1 MSRCCRPIRPLSFL
15 SMLGVLLGL
24 LLAAPATAQ
33 PDGASASGTSAEN
46 RLRVGT
52 RFVSPFV
59 IAPEADAGAPTGIAI
74 ELWERVAERL
84 ELDYHYQ
91 EETLEGLIEGL
102 ETDRIDVSVAALTAT
117 AERAER
123 IEFTH
128 PYYSTGLSIAV
139 PQQGSPIAGA
149 LRAFISVPF
158 LMVILALAGLL
169 LLVGTLLWVFER
181 RHNADEFG
189 GNAATG
195 LGAGFWWAAVT
206 MTTVGYG
213 DKAPRTLPGRMV
225 ALVWM
230 FAALIL
236 ISTFTAA
243 IATTLTV
250 STLDTGIQNISD
262 LEGQRIATVGG
273 SSAAAWLGEQGFAFR
288 EHPGMSGALAEVAA
302 GRADAMVYDAPLL
315 RYQVREHFAGELEV
329 LPVEFLRQDYAL
341 ALPQG
346 SPLRAEMNVAILEIL
361 ESDDWQRILRRY
373 LGN

>member
-1 MSRCCRPIRPLSFL
+1 MPRSLIAPSA
-15 SMLGVLLGL
+15 LLATAL
-24 LLAAPATAQ
+24 WLLAALLAIPAAQ
-33 PDGASASGTSAEN
+33 AQETGASAADLDSSV
-46 RLRVGT
+46 RVGT

-59 IAPEADAGAPTGIAI
+59 IAPDAADATPTGIAI

-84 ELDYHYQ
+84 ELDYGYQ
-91 EETLEGLIEGL
+91 EVSLEELITGLGD
-102 ETDRIDVSVAALTAT
+102 DRIDVSVAALTAT

-123 IEFTH
+123 VDFTH

-139 PQQGSPIAGA
+139 PQQGNPVAGA

-158 LMVILALAGLL
+158 LMIILALAGLL
-169 LLVGTLLWVFER
+169 LLVGALLWLFER
-181 RHNADEFG
+181 HRNADEFG
-189 GNAATG
+189 GSSAQG
-195 LGAGFWWAAVT
+195 LGSAFWWAAVT

-213 DKAPRTLPGRMV
+213 DKAPRTLPGRAI

-236 ISTFTAA
+236 VSTFTAA

-250 STLDTGIQNISD
+250 SSLDTGIQNVSD
-262 LEGQRIATVGG
+262 LEGQRIATIGG
-273 SSAAAWLGEQGFAFR
+273 SSAAAWLDDQGFAYR
-288 EHPGMSGALAEVAA
+288 DHADLSSALDAVAN
-302 GRADAMVYDAPLL
+302 GHADAMVYDAPLL
-315 RYQVREHFAGELEV
+315 RYQVREHFGGQLEV

-346 SPLRAEMNVAILEIL
+346 SPLRAPMNVAILEIL
-361 ESDDWQRILRRY
+361 ESDEWQRVLRRY